1 MDDNG
6 DPGPSWRGRG
16 GKSNRRPWHRPHL
29 GRSREV
35 GPPARDRDRS
45 PSPEPYGHH
54 KRNQQY
60 EQSRRRN
67 FSHTSPPRKRFKA
80 DPRLKDE
87 SHDMDEPYKYP
98 NRHPRNG
105 SFRYKHNLQ
114 RNDRHYYYR
123 DRPMGFK
130 MLQEISRCESTTIIE
145 KINQQKNCF
154 MHLLNTPVDSKKNDV
169 FALVLELVTNV
180 WKSSFEESK
189 KLLLLEVC
197 NTKFID
203 HLQLYLMQLPYT
215 MSPEDKFFNKY
226 YWTRE
231 KEFWSHFISF
241 CECLITVSPATAGQ
255 KCRALIEATSKSCL
269 EGLKEKQ
276 GFELPE
282 EYTARMTEIRDSI
295 KVCDKG
301 EKQALKRRK
310 TNETDEPPESFRE
323 LSVLPSG
330 AELLERRPFLRP
342 NVVEGAYA
350 DVEHYLDVQFRLL
363 REDCFGPLREGIHQ
377 YIEEPKKRKYDHI
390 RVYQNVKFLEPYV
403 SNQKVGSIVLLDEGI
418 MKMINKVN
426 WAHSKRFLFGTLVLF
441 TKDHCKSFLVGT
453 ILERDEKFLRKRQL
467 PVNIVNLTM
476 DSNMYNDDAYIMIE
490 CEVYFEPYYH
500 VLKAL
505 QDPSFPEHMSMSKYI
520 IDLQKVPEKPA
531 YLTPETV
538 YKVQTKHHDFRK
550 AFTVLQD
557 DTWPSDIELGL
568 NSTQY
573 EAYKLALTHEFAVI
587 QGPPGTGKTFL
598 GVKVAET
605 LLRNAP
611 FPKDKCCMLVIC
623 YTNHALDQFLEAMLP
638 LTHSLARIGGR
649 SRNETLHQFNINNLR
664 RSQTDSGYY
673 HARRIDLK
681 MQINS
686 LEHEKSR
693 ADELYLG
700 VLSYKTVA
708 AYNEECKILEIFYRG
723 SGIKD
728 TLKHWLFE
736 EVDDIDLEQAL
747 LEQQIGNVVPDEH
760 YASVG
765 ADIDADY
772 DIFGR
777 DELFFDDLEE
787 GEIRKDY
794 AIGKDNDEIRRD
806 ENRKEFINITTSFSL
821 PDKEREIKTLIRKY
835 QDLQN
840 QGCPRHVLRELDA
853 EICHLHSEVK
863 RFKDMLVYRSRTPR
877 FPITE
882 EQDLS
887 SVSLVERWSLYFK
900 WAHVVMDD
908 VKKKIKTKEVNLQSS
923 AVAYEEAR
931 MMVDLAVLK
940 ETRVVGMTTS
950 GAARLRKLL
959 VAIAPPIVVVEEA
972 AEVLESHIVTSLTK
986 SCQHLILIGDH
997 QQLRPSAAY
1006 MRLARHYQLEVSLFE
1021 RMIRN
1026 GVHSRRLGV
1035 QHRMRPEIAA
1045 LVSPHIYPDLQNHRS
1060 VEDFPPVRGVAHNLF
1075 FFSHDYREQ
1084 SEDDSSSRSNT
1095 QEADLV
1101 LRLANYLMQQDYAPE
1116 EVTILAVYSGQMFYM
1131 RKQRPYYAYLSNV
1144 KITVLDNYQG
1154 EESKII
1160 LLSLVRNND
1169 HDSIGFL
1176 GTENRICVALSR
1188 AREGLFIFG
1197 NMELLKGKSALW
1209 SNIATTLESNGSI
1222 GTSLKLRCE
1231 NHGEEITMIT
1241 SVDDF
1246 NKVPE
1251 GGCLLNCKYNLPCGH
1266 PCPRICHTYDL
1277 VHGTIQ
1283 CTKTCER
1290 KICERE
1296 DHKCPFK
1303 CAKECQP
1310 CQRLVDKALPCGH
1323 NMTLRCSMDP
1333 SDPSIQCLESVTV
1346 TLPDCGHKFTGECYM
1361 KISDVRCQ
1369 EKCTNRLNCG
1379 HACLRKCHVNNDP
1392 DHEHYICRKPCPKA
1406 KKGCTANLE
1415 GDLGEHKCSRL
1426 CWEECVQCYVRIVKK
1441 RSDCGHLKKVA
1452 CYKDVNADRCRE
1464 KCARLLPCGHHCK
1477 KLCCE
1482 ECGDCKEI
1490 VTKTIPSC
1498 NHEIEIEC
1506 GIEATSDHQSKCTE
1520 ITDDNHDAP
1529 CGHKVRLPCNVYQAV
1544 QTETASVAEILSYCN
1559 APCGALLRCGH
1570 ACGGSCS
1577 GCRQGRLHRPC
1588 AARCHQLNICGHR
1601 YVCVHSAVWRAA
1613 PLRARMRRLV
1623 LRLPPGPPAPA
1634 LRRALPPAQHL
1645 RTQVRMRAQRRVAR
1659 CSAAGTHAAARAP
1672 AAARAACTGPA
1683 PRAATS
1689 STSADTGTYACTAP
1703 CGALL
1708 RCGHACGGSCSGC
1721 RQGRLHR
1728 PCAARCHQLNICG
1741 HRCEEPCNQVCPPCR
1756 RSCSVRCPH
1765 SACGRPCGAPC
1776 TPCTETPCGRSCE
1789 HSACKR
1795 TCGAPCDRAPCSEA
1809 CPLILPCGH
1818 ACRGLCG
1825 EPCPPACRLCD
1836 PDGFPTDL
1844 LGDPYEDDAKLIQLQ
1859 DCPHIFDVD
1868 TLDTLMKCENE
1879 TIRIKTCPWCREPI
1893 INTYRYKDMVNQLL
1907 KNDINPIKEKVYGTE
1922 RQRSKM
1928 LQELLVKV
1936 MHVVKSQKLA
1946 MGNCHWESAYKA
1958 LRNAVRKGNK
1968 RLSVLHLDMY
1978 HIYLDLLDNVG
1989 QYYTKYVAEN
1999 LTELKTEMQGQVKMI
2014 CRVLLASKQKISQQQ
2029 QADIG
2034 KELKRMNSI
2043 VQLAKILGLSKN
2055 ATNPEVLEMA
2065 KTAKEA
2071 VLTWTV
2077 YDEEK
2082 AVEYLKKLEKVVE
2095 LSGIASKEERA
2106 MVVRAMGMKAGHWYK
2121 CPNGHFYCIG
2131 ECGGAM
2137 QLSKCP
2143 DCGAAIGGQRHTLTA
2158 GNQHAREMDGSQY
2171 AAWSEEAN
2179 NMANFNFD

>member
-1 MDDNG
+1 MGDNG

-16 GKSNRRPWHRPHL
+16 GRGNRRPWHRPHL
-29 GRSREV
+29 GRIRGVS
-35 GPPARDRDRS
+35 PPARGHNRS

-54 KRNQQY
+54 KWNQQH

-67 FSHTSPPRKRFKA
+67 YSHTSPPRKRFKA

-98 NRHPRNG
+98 RQHSRSS
-105 SFRYKHNLQ
+105 SFRSKHNLQ
-114 RNDRHYYYR
+114 RNDRHYYNR

-130 MLQEISRCESTTIIE
+130 MLEEISRSECTTIIE
-145 KINQQKNCF
+145 KINQQKKCF
-154 MHLLNTPVDSKKNDV
+154 MHLLNTPVDKQKNDV

-180 WKSSFEESK
+180 WNSSFEESK
-189 KLLLLEVC
+189 KLLLLEIC

-215 MSPEDKFFNKY
+215 MSAEDKFFNKY
-226 YWTRE
+226 YWSKE
-231 KEFWSHFISF
+231 KEFWSYFISF
-241 CECLITVSPATAGQ
+241 CECLVTVSPSTAVQ

-282 EYTARMTEIRDSI
+282 EYTTRMIKIRDSI
-295 KVCDKG
+295 KICDEG
-301 EKQALKRRK
+301 EKQAQKRRK

-330 AELLERRPFLRP
+330 AELLERRPFLRA

-377 YIEEPKKRKYDHI
+377 FIEEPKKRKYDHI
-390 RVYQNVKFLEPYV
+390 RVYRNVKFLEPYV

-426 WAHSKRFLFGTLVLF
+426 WAHSKRFLFGSLVLF

-453 ILERDEKFLRKRQL
+453 ILERHEKFLRKRQL

-476 DSNMYNDDAYIMIE
+476 DSDMYNDDAYIMIE

-505 QDPSFPEHMSMSKYI
+505 QDPSFPEHLSMSKYI
-520 IDLQKVPEKPA
+520 IDLQKVQEKPS
-531 YLTPETV
+531 YLTPESV
-538 YKVQTKHHDFRK
+538 YKVQTKHRDIRK
-550 AFTVLQD
+550 VFTVLQD
-557 DTWPSDIELGL
+557 DTWPSDVELGL

-623 YTNHALDQFLEAMLP
+623 YTNHALDQFLEALLP
-638 LTHSLARIGGR
+638 LTNSLARIGGR
-649 SRNETLHQFNINNLR
+649 SRNETLNQFNINNLR
-664 RSQTDSGYY
+664 RSQSNSGYY
-673 HARRIDLK
+673 HERRISLK
-681 MQINS
+681 MQINA

-693 ADELYLG
+693 ADELNLG

-728 TLKHWLFE
+728 SLKHWLFE
-736 EVDDIDLEQAL
+736 EVDDIDIEQAL
-747 LEQQIGNVVPDEH
+747 LEQQIDSVVLDEH
-760 YASVG
+760 YASID
-765 ADIDADY
+765 ADIDTEY

-787 GEIRKDY
+787 GEIRKDGE
-794 AIGKDNDEIRRD
+794 IGKGDNEFRRD
-806 ENRKEFINITTSFSL
+806 ENREGFTSITTSFSL
-821 PDKEREIKTLIRKY
+821 PDNEREIKTLIRKY

-863 RFKDMLVYRSRTPR
+863 RFKEMLVFRSRTPK

-882 EQDLS
+882 GQDLTS
-887 SVSLVERWSLYFK
+887 IPLVERWSLYFK
-900 WAHVVMDD
+900 WADVVMDD
-908 VKKKIKTKEVNLQSS
+908 VKKNIKTKEVNLQSS

-940 ETRVVGMTTS
+940 ETRVVVMTTS

-986 SCQHLILIGDH
+986 NCQHLILIGDH

-1006 MRLARHYQLEVSLFE
+1006 LRLARHYQLEVSLFE

-1075 FFSHDYREQ
+1075 FFSHHYREQ
-1084 SEDDSSSRSNT
+1084 SEDDSSSRTNT

-1116 EVTILAVYSGQMFYM
+1116 EVTILAAYSGQMIYM
-1131 RKQRPYYAYLSNV
+1131 RKQRPYYANLSNV

-1160 LLSLVRNND
+1160 LLSLVRNNNN
-1169 HDSIGFL
+1169 DSIGFL

-1197 NMELLKGKSALW
+1197 NIELLKGKSVLW
-1209 SNIATTLESNGSI
+1209 SNIATTLERNGSL
-1222 GTSLKLRCE
+1222 GTSLRLRCE
-1231 NHGEEITMIT
+1231 NHREEIAMIT

-1277 VHGTIQ
+1277 VHQTIQ

-1303 CAKECQP
+1303 CAKKCQP
-1310 CQRLVDKALPCGH
+1310 CQQLVNKALPCGH
-1323 NMTLRCSMDP
+1323 RMTLRCFMDP
-1333 SDPSIQCLESVTV
+1333 NDRSIQCLESVTV
-1346 TLPDCGHKFTGECYM
+1346 TLPDCGHKFVGECYM
-1361 KISDVRCQ
+1361 NVSDVRCQ

-1392 DHEHYICRKPCPKA
+1392 DHEHYICRKPCPKL
-1406 KKGCTANLE
+1406 KEGCTANLE
-1415 GDLGEHKCSRL
+1415 GDFGEHKCSNL

-1441 RSDCGHLKKVA
+1441 RSDCGHLKKVP
-1452 CYKDVNADRCRE
+1452 CYKDVNADPCRA
-1464 KCARLLPCGHHCK
+1464 KCARSLPCGHHCK
-1477 KLCCE
+1477 KLCFE
-1482 ECGDCKEI
+1482 ECRDCKEM

-1498 NHEIEIEC
+1498 NHEIKIEC
-1506 GIEATSDHQSKCTE
+1506 GIEPTPDHQSKCTK
-1520 ITDDNHDAP
+1520 ITDDNYEAP
-1529 CGHKVRLPCNVYQAV
+1529 CGHKVRLPCNVYHAV
-1544 QTETASVAEILSYCN
+1544 QTGTASVEKILSYCN

-1570 ACGGSCS
+1570 VCGGSCRS
-1577 GCRQGRLHRPC
+1577 CRQGCLH
-1588 AARCHQLNICGHR
+1588 Q
-1601 YVCVHSAVWRAA
+1601 
-1613 PLRARMRRLV
+1613 
-1623 LRLPPGPPAPA
+1623 
-1634 LRRALPPAQHL
+1634 
-1645 RTQVRMRAQRRVAR
+1645 
-1659 CSAAGTHAAARAP
+1659 
-1672 AAARAACTGPA
+1672 
-1683 PRAATS
+1683 
-1689 STSADTGTYACTAP
+1689 
-1703 CGALL
+1703 
-1708 RCGHACGGSCSGC
+1708 
-1721 RQGRLHR
+1721 

-1765 SACGRPCGAPC
+1765 STCGRPCGAPC
-1776 TPCTETPCGRSCE
+1776 TPCTETPCGRSCV

-1809 CPLILPCGH
+1809 CPLALACGH
-1818 ACRGLCG
+1818 PCRGLCG

-1836 PDGFPTDL
+1836 PEGFPTDL

-1859 DCPHIFDVD
+1859 DCPHMFDVD

-1893 INTYRYKDMVNQLL
+1893 INTYRYKDMVNELL

-1928 LQELLVKV
+1928 LKELLVKII
-1936 MHVVKSQKLA
+1936 HVVKSQKLA
-1946 MGNCHWESAYKA
+1946 MGNRHWESAYKA
-1958 LRNAVRKGNK
+1958 LRNAVGKGNK

-2014 CRVLLASKQKISQQQ
+2014 CSVLVGKQKISQQQ

-2055 ATNPEVLEMA
+2055 ATNQEVLEMT

-2082 AVEYLKKLEKVVE
+2082 AVESLKKLEKVVE

-2106 MVVRAMGMKAGHWYK
+2106 MVVRAIGLKAGHWYK

-2137 QLSKCP
+2137 QLSRCP
-2143 DCGAAIGGQRHTLTA
+2143 DCGAAIGGQQHTLTA
-2158 GNQHAREMDGSQY
+2158 GNQHAREMDGSRF
-2171 AAWSEEAN
+2171 AAWSTEAN
-2179 NMANFNFD
+2179 NMANFQLD